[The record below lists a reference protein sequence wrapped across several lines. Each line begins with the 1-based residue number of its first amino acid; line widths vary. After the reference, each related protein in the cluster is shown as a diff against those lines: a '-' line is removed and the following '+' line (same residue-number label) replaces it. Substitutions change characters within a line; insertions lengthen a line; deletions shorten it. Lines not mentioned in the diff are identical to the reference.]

1 MMFTRIITKKNGRQY
16 LYAEE
21 RYREDGRVRSRSR
34 CLGPVNGG
42 PRQPGW
48 LRQQFP
54 PTHGLDWDK
63 IEREMGERMRQEQAK
78 ADAFAAR
85 MYLDYGMILKTSAV
99 PIEKVPGAFAALP
112 SPERPVG
119 PDTLAQAG
127 PDASPDEQSQLSGQ
141 PADDSSMGKAK

>member
-1 MMFTRIITKKNGRQY
+1 MMFTRIVTKKNGRQY

-48 LRQQFP
+48 LRLQFP
-54 PTHGLDWDK
+54 RTYGLDWDK

-78 ADAFAAR
+78 ADVFAAR

-99 PIEKVPGAFAALP
+99 PIEKPPSPHGLF
-112 SPERPVG
+112 SPERP
-119 PDTLAQAG
+119 PDVAGTSQAPDPESLAAPIAFATDTSQT
-127 PDASPDEQSQLSGQ
+127 PDPEGI
-141 PADDSSMGKAK
+141 